1 MNVFADSVGRIFGDP
16 NIAADALYRVGGAGA
31 GVPVRVIRRAPDRIV
46 SFGEGRFVADTL
58 IIDVRVA
65 EAPGLAQGDTFEVA
79 GEVFEVRSAPVR
91 DGERLVWSAE
101 ARPS

>member
-1 MNVFADSVGRIFGDP
+1 MSAFA
-16 NIAADALYRVGGAGA
+16 AATYTLFEDANLGVDALYFAGGVGE
-31 GVPVRVIRRAPDRIV
+31 GVPVRVIRRSPDRIV

-65 EAPGLAQGDTFEVA
+65 EAPGLAQGDTFEIA
-79 GEVFEVRSAPVR
+79 GEVLEVRSAPVR